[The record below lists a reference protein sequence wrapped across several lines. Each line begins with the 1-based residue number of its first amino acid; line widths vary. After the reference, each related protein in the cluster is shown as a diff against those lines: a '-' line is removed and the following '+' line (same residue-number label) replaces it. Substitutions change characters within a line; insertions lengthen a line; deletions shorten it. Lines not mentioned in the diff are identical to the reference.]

1 MEKNEQ
7 KEQKLAEFQ
16 DVFQNVFRKLKKQ
29 NDLFPKT
36 KYNLADG
43 HILILL
49 YLSKKGRCT
58 ASEVTTYLGI
68 TSGGGTV
75 LTSTL
80 FKHHLI
86 DRVRLESDRRVIQL
100 SLTEEGKKVVNEV
113 IKQRAEAF
121 IELFRDMKDEEI
133 DQVTNVFKKLDNLLT

>member
-1 MEKNEQ
+1 
-7 KEQKLAEFQ
+7 
-16 DVFQNVFRKLKKQ
+16 
-29 NDLFPKT
+29 
-36 KYNLADG
+36 
-43 HILILL
+43 
-49 YLSKKGRCT
+49 
-58 ASEVTTYLGI
+58 
-68 TSGGGTV
+68 V

-121 IELFRDMKDEEI
+121 IELFRDMKNEEI